1 MFKWFWEWRARRKG
15 QRLEKLSADAIEPAF
30 VGERVYSDEAVV
42 FVHGLAGH
50 FRDTWK
56 QFPDLLIGDPDLP
69 RLDVL
74 LAGYDASPHPWTR
87 SIEDEAKRF
96 ASNLR
101 TIFPQDEEV
110 FLVGHSMGGLIILQG
125 LVHELQN
132 NRANERPANAVRHV
146 MLYASPTMGP
156 ELAAVIKLT
165 FGHVPVLN
173 KAISKQIE
181 ELSAGGF
188 CSILIR
194 EVVNRIYSPTIAAG
208 DANSKR
214 QIDITAC
221 VGMKDRIVKTES
233 AEGIFN
239 KQPPVYLD
247 HNHHTIKEPV
257 SRTDLRYLP
266 MKNMMVKHFVDWLPK
281 LRAQSAN
288 EGSQALTDAMLLR
301 RIRHALV
308 SRLKARTDL
317 RWDTMSPAEQEDWIL
332 LYFGLVID
340 PSAASRDMRF
350 DTLLNNALQA
360 L

>member
-1 MFKWFWEWRARRKG
+1 MFEWFGEWRARRKER
-15 QRLEKLSADAIEPAF
+15 RLEKLSAATIEPVF
-30 VGERVYSDEAVV
+30 VGERIGSDEAVV

-69 RLDVL
+69 RLDIL

-125 LVHELQN
+125 LVHELQS

-146 MLYASPTMGP
+146 TLYASPTMGS

-165 FGHVPVLN
+165 FGQVPILN
-173 KAISKQIE
+173 KVISRQIE
-181 ELSAGGF
+181 ELSTGGY
-188 CSILIR
+188 CSVLIR

-214 QIDITAC
+214 QIEVTAC
-221 VGMKDRIVKTES
+221 VGMKDRVVKTES
-233 AEGIFN
+233 AESIFN

-247 HNHHTIKEPV
+247 HDHFTIKEPI

-266 MKNMMVKHFVDWLPK
+266 MKNMLVKHFVDWLPDF
-281 LRAQSAN
+281 RAQSAN
-288 EGSQALTDAMLLR
+288 QRSQALADAILLQ
-301 RIRHALV
+301 RIRHALI

-317 RWDTMSPAEQEDWIL
+317 RWETMSPADQEDWIL
-332 LYFGLVID
+332 LYFSLVID
-340 PSAASRDMRF
+340 PSATSPGMRF
-350 DTLLNNALQA
+350 DTLLNNALQG